1 MEAGGNLPMTAP
13 TIQPVLQ
20 RDLIFGNDSAAYTE
34 KLRNDIRIGKTIHEY
49 RLVLSGISRNYKR

>member
-1 MEAGGNLPMTAP
+1 MTAP